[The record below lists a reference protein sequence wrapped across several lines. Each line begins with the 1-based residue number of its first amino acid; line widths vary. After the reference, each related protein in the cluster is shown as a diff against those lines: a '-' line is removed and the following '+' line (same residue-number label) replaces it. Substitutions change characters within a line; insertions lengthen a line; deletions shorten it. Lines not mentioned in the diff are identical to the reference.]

1 MRSKRVALYLAP
13 ALTIIIGLVL
23 MINSVGTTVFI
34 CRLIGIVLII
44 SGVIFTGSSLLNLN
58 SVTHRYSAIP
68 GLIQLIIGI
77 FIAARPD
84 KLVGMITVIVG
95 IIILV
100 QSFSILDHAFETKFV
115 GYRLWWI
122 TAIIALI
129 MAVLGIVVI
138 VNPFGA
144 VSAALKFT
152 GIVLIIQGIS
162 DIITRYR
169 ADKIIDEIKKRTGTD
184 YIDAEYTIKK

>member
-13 ALTIIIGLVL
+13 VLTIIIGLIL
-23 MINSVGTTVFI
+23 
-34 CRLIGIVLII
+34 I
-44 SGVIFTGSSLLNLN
+44 SGSIFTGSSLLNLN

>member
-1 MRSKRVALYLAP
+1 MRSKRFALYLAP
-13 ALTIIIGLVL
+13 VLTIVIGLIL

-34 CRLIGIVLII
+34 CRAIGIVLIV
-44 SGVIFTGSSLLNLN
+44 SGVIFTGSALLNIN

-68 GLIQLIIGI
+68 GIIQLLIGI
-77 FIAARPD
+77 FIAACPE
-84 KLVGMITVIVG
+84 KLVGILTIIIG

-122 TAIIALI
+122 TAVIALI

-152 GIVLIIQGIS
+152 GIVLIVQGIS

-169 ADKIIDEIKKRTGTD
+169 TNKIIDSIKKQNGTD

>member
-13 ALTIIIGLVL
+13 VLTIIIGLIL

>member
-1 MRSKRVALYLAP
+1 MRSKRFALYLAP
-13 ALTIIIGLVL
+13 VLTIIIGLIL

-34 CRLIGIVLII
+34 CRAIGIVLIV
-44 SGVIFTGSSLLNLN
+44 SGVIFTGSALLNIN

-68 GLIQLIIGI
+68 GIIQLLIGI
-77 FIAARPD
+77 FIAARPE
-84 KLVGMITVIVG
+84 KLVGILTIIIG

-122 TAIIALI
+122 TAVIALI

-152 GIVLIIQGIS
+152 GIVLIVQGIS

-169 ADKIIDEIKKRTGTD
+169 TNKIIDSIKKQNGTD

>member
-13 ALTIIIGLVL
+13 VLTIIIGLIL

-152 GIVLIIQGIS
+152 GIVLIVQGIS

-169 ADKIIDEIKKRTGTD
+169 ANKIIDEIKKRTGTD

>member
-13 ALTIIIGLVL
+13 VLTIIIGLIL

-68 GLIQLIIGI
+68 GVIQLIIGI